1 MSFAPNDQADC
12 AWCSYGNLIL
22 NRYLVRVSGD
32 SRWTFATKASAGYD
46 LARGLRLV
54 YDFSFDSVTNPTEVT
69 IYPIP
74 TRIGSFGTRLSKQT
88 WLLTFD
94 ATLLSAEEAAARGY
108 PGSVVWERRSYM
120 FGIELTSSRYN
131 MVQVVDENGNRIEE
145 AWNQFVEYQ
154 DSSAAGDEPG
164 TLYYHGDQ

>member
-1 MSFAPNDQADC
+1 M
-12 AWCSYGNLIL
+12 G
-22 NRYLVRVSGD
+22 RYLVRVSGD
-32 SRWTFATKASAGYD
+32 SRWTFATKASAG
-46 LARGLRLV
+46 

-108 PGSVVWERRSYM
+108 PVSVVWERRSYM

-131 MVQVVDENGNRIEE
+131 MVQVVDEN
-145 AWNQFVEYQ
+145 
-154 DSSAAGDEPG
+154 
-164 TLYYHGDQ
+164 